1 MRMDYAAFEELGLRT
16 AKYRPSK
23 CDKKRKERFKS
34 HFGVAPDV
42 VVDLWELLSESEFVR
57 TNNPGL
63 KDPDPAHLLWALML
77 LKKYGTMSTMAD
89 SIGVHEDTLRKWSF
103 FISKQLQD

>member
-1 MRMDYAAFEELGLRT
+1 MRSWGFVQQSTGHRNATRSGRSA
-16 AKYRPSK
+16 SS
-23 CDKKRKERFKS
+23 RFKS

-42 VVDLWELLSESEFVR
+42 VVDFWELLSESEFVR